1 MSAVHHQKPSLMG
14 YQALL
19 KIFYLQLMASRI
31 LKDYA
36 SFLETNLVRYAAKN
50 ATPEDIHR
58 LEKVLSIHHNSL
70 RTPEVYAQYDIE
82 FHSILADIP
91 DNKVLKTIHSA
102 FLNG

>member
-1 MSAVHHQKPSLMG
+1 MQ
-14 YQALL
+14 Q
-19 KIFYLQLMASRI
+19 
-31 LKDYA
+31 
-36 SFLETNLVRYAAKN
+36 N

-91 DNKVLKTIHSA
+91 DNKVLKQYTQH